1 MTRILGV
8 ALALLVAVA
17 AGSFAN
23 AAGESDATGQAG
35 ISLALPGDPGN
46 FDPATN
52 WLHIL
57 AAQQFL
63 TLVDWDYGSSEPI
76 PNAAESWTVSED
88 GRTYTFTLRSGPD
101 LVRRQSVTAADFEYS
116 FRTIVDPESA
126 APISYRAF
134 VIENAAAVNAGE
146 QPVSALGVHAVD
158 DVTLTI
164 TLTEPATWFLSSLSS
179 MGHSVPSAAARR
191 TAPTGVK
198 PENIVVNGP
207 YKLVEA
213 VAEDRYVLERNDS
226 YFDAGNVGIPRI
238 TFLRGQDASTQL
250 AMYEAGRAG
259 LYRVDS
265 RRASWTASAT
275 TTCSVPSTTT
285 AAVRGVLLLLQH
297 GQAAVQPGTGAQGIR
312 RGTGQGHGHQPHHA
326 RRRGTGDHH
335 DTPDLPG
342 HVPNETGMGI
352 PYDPEQAKAWLAQ
365 AGYPNGDGLPE
376 IELGYNASQLHQ
388 NIAQAIQKMWQD
400 TLGATVSLRGVEGR
414 AYSVNAAQDAH
425 DGWRMGWGMDY
436 PDAHNIHMELFHS
449 SVGQPATFKNP
460 EYDRIIEEAAVASDL
475 ATRQQLYRIAERI
488 LVQDQVGVIPIYWYA
503 DNSLTKPHV
512 DRPQTPQFMKLFKDW
527 EVN

>member
-1 MTRILGV
+1 MNRMIGS
-8 ALALLVAVA
+8 ALALLLVVA
-17 AGSFAN
+17 AGSFAS
-23 AAGESDATGQAG
+23 AAGEDSSSG
-35 ISLALPGDPGN
+35 ISVALPGDPGN

-63 TLVDWDYGSSEPI
+63 TLVDWDYNRSEPI

-88 GRTYTFTLRSGPD
+88 GRTYTFTLRSGLTWSDGSP
-101 LVRRQSVTAADFEYS
+101 VTAADFEYS
-116 FRTIVDPESA
+116 FRTIVDPDSA

-134 VIENAAAVNAGE
+134 VIENASAVNAGE
-146 QPVSALGVHAVD
+146 QPPSALGVHAVD
-158 DVTLTI
+158 DLTLTI
-164 TLTEPATWFLSSLSS
+164 TLAEPATWFLSSLSS
-179 MGHSVPSAAARR
+179 MGHSVPRQAREAHG
-191 TAPTGVK
+191 TDWVK

-213 VAEDRYVLERNDS
+213 VAEDRYVLERNDG
-226 YFDAGNVGIPRI
+226 YFDAGSVDIPRI
-238 TFLRGQDASTQL
+238 TFFVVKDASTQL
-250 AMYEAGRAG
+250 AMYEAGELDFIDSIPPGELDRVSADDVLGPEYYNGPRFIVYYYFFNMAKPPFNQVLVRKAFAAALDKGTVTGRITRGGEVPAG
-259 LYRVDS
+259 
-265 RRASWTASAT
+265 TMT
-275 TTCSVPSTTT
+275 PPGST
-285 AAVRGVLLLLQH
+285 
-297 GQAAVQPGTGAQGIR
+297 
-312 RGTGQGHGHQPHHA
+312 
-326 RRRGTGDHH
+326 
-335 DTPDLPG
+335 G
-342 HVPNETGMGI
+342 HVANEAGIGI

-365 AGYPNGDGLPE
+365 AGYPDGEGLPE

-414 AYSVNAAQDAH
+414 AYSVNAAQGAH
-425 DGWRMGWGMDY
+425 DVWRMGWGMDY

-460 EYDRIIEEAAVASDL
+460 EYDRIIEEAAVESDL

-488 LVQDQVGVIPIYWYA
+488 LVQEQVGVIPIYWYA